1 MTNHQK
7 QKTFLTMTVS
17 CIMLS
22 CLLVFALSCSSD
34 KNNANDANQPY
45 NPNVP
50 VKLEAFYPD
59 SGGMA
64 TKLIIKGS
72 NFGTDPNAVKVYYNA
87 KRAAV
92 VRAAGNMLY
101 IITPRQPGAVCN
113 ISVVLGKDSLTFD
126 NTFSYTTQTTVST
139 ISGKP
144 VGGDDAHGEMI
155 DGTLAEA
162 SFDQPWFLCVDAE
175 KNIFVS
181 ERLGHAVRQINE
193 EKNVVSTL
201 VKGSGN
207 SPYPNASATDA
218 EGKTVF
224 VALDQGSQGLIE
236 FDPETQ
242 WAPKRIKP
250 RPKEGTPSFTL
261 DWMHSV
267 APNVKDGLIY
277 TRAYNGQL
285 VRFDARTKSAEK
297 LDEGL
302 LSDSD
307 SFVCFDSQDPNILYI
322 CYSNKHC
329 IYSYN
334 LTTKAHEP
342 YAGIQNQK
350 GWQDGEREDAM
361 FTDPKQ
367 ICFDEDGVMYIAD
380 AGNHVIRKITR
391 DGVVSTVIGIAG
403 VSGYLDGSPEDALFK
418 FPTGVAIDKEGT
430 IYVGDARNNCVRK
443 LAIE

>member
-1 MTNHQK
+1 MTIYFKPKRFVTKNVPS
-7 QKTFLTMTVS
+7 L
-17 CIMLS
+17 MLS
-22 CLLVFALSCSSD
+22 CLLISIFSCSDD
-34 KNNANDANQPY
+34 KTNANGSGQPY
-45 NPNVP
+45 DPNTP
-50 VKLEAFYPD
+50 VKLETFYPD

-64 TKLIIKGS
+64 TKVIIKGT
-72 NFGTDPNAVKVYYNA
+72 NFGTDPEAIKVYYNT
-87 KRAAV
+87 KKAAV
-92 VRAAGNMLY
+92 VRAAGDMLY
-101 IITPRQPGAVCN
+101 VITPRQPGAECQ
-113 ISVVLGKDSLTFD
+113 ISVAIGKDSLTFE

-139 ISGKP
+139 IAGKP
-144 VGGDDAHGEMI
+144 VGGDDGHGEMI

-207 SPYPNASATDA
+207 CPYPNASATDA

-224 VALDQGSQGLIE
+224 VALDQGSQVLIE

-250 RPKEGTPSFTL
+250 RPKEGTPAFTL

-267 APNVKDGLIY
+267 APNVNDGLIY

-285 VRFDARTKSAEK
+285 VRFDPRTKSAEQ

-302 LSDSD
+302 LSSSD
-307 SFVCFDSQDPNILYI
+307 SFVSFDTLEPDMLYI
-322 CYSNKHC
+322 CYSAKHC

-334 LTTKAHEP
+334 IKTKKHEL
-342 YAGIQNQK
+342 YAGVQNET
-350 GWQDGEREDAM
+350 GWQDGEREDAL
-361 FTDPKQ
+361 FNDPKQ
-367 ICFDEDGVMYIAD
+367 ICFDQDGVMYVAD

-391 DGVVSTVIGIAG
+391 DGAVSTVIGIAG
-403 VSGYLDGSPEDALFK
+403 VKGYVDGSPEDALFQY
-418 FPTGVAIDKEGT
+418 PTGVAIDKEGT